1 MMRYYFDMRDGA
13 ELIPDEEGT
22 KFWSIEGV
30 QQEAAKTLANMV
42 RDTVLDHLSGGELA
56 RGMAVEV
63 RTDYGPVLQA
73 HYSLEMREAEQ

>member
-1 MMRYYFDMRDGA
+1 
-13 ELIPDEEGT
+13 
-22 KFWSIEGV
+22 
-30 QQEAAKTLANMV
+30 MV